1 MYCRNCGTEH
11 PDTAQ
16 FCPNCGVGTA
26 AGGMAVSTEY
36 AGFWRRVGA
45 YLLDALIL
53 AIPNIILTRIGGAGS
68 LAVIVV
74 DWIYFAYQESSPA
87 QATLGKRALGIKVTG
102 TDGDPISFGR
112 ATGRYYAKVLSF
124 LIVLIRVIMVA
135 FTPKKQG
142 LHDMIA
148 STLVVKS
155 K

>member
-26 AGGMAVSTEY
+26 PGGVAVSTEY
-36 AGFWRRVGA
+36 AGFWRRIAA
-45 YLLDALIL
+45 YLVDALIL
-53 AIPNIILTRIGGAGS
+53 AIPNIILSRIGGAGS

-87 QATLGKRALGIKVTG
+87 QATFGKRALGVKVTNTEG
-102 TDGDPISFGR
+102 NPISFGR
-112 ATGRYYAKVLSF
+112 ATGRYFAKILSVLTL
-124 LIVLIRVIMVA
+124 LIGVIMIA
-135 FTPKKQG
+135 FTSKKQG

-148 STLVVKS
+148 GTLVVKS

>member
-16 FCPNCGVGTA
+16 FCPSCGVGTA
-26 AGGMAVSTEY
+26 AGGVATEY
-36 AGFWRRVGA
+36 AGFWRRVAA
-45 YLLDALIL
+45 YLVDALIL
-53 AIPNIILTRIGGAGS
+53 AIPNIILSRIGGAGS

-87 QATLGKRALGIKVTG
+87 QATIGKRALGIKVTNTEG
-102 TDGDPISFGR
+102 NAISFGR
-112 ATGRYYAKVLSF
+112 ATGRYFAKILSVLTL
-124 LIVLIRVIMVA
+124 LIGVIMIA
-135 FTPKKQG
+135 FTSKKQG

-148 STLVVKS
+148 STLVVKT

>member
-16 FCPNCGVGTA
+16 FCPSCGVGTA
-26 AGGMAVSTEY
+26 AGGAVSTEY
-36 AGFWRRVGA
+36 SGFWRRIAA
-45 YLLDALIL
+45 YLVDALIL
-53 AIPNIILTRIGGAGS
+53 AIPNIILSRIGGAGS

-87 QATLGKRALGIKVTG
+87 QATIGKRALGIKVTNTEG
-102 TDGDPISFGR
+102 NPISFGR
-112 ATGRYYAKVLSF
+112 ATGRYFAKILSVITL
-124 LIVLIRVIMVA
+124 LIGVIMIA

>member
-26 AGGMAVSTEY
+26 AGGVAVSTEY
-36 AGFWRRVGA
+36 SGFWRRIAA
-45 YLLDALIL
+45 YLVDALIL
-53 AIPNIILTRIGGAGS
+53 AIPNIILSRIGGAGS

-87 QATLGKRALGIKVTG
+87 QATIGKRALGIKVTNTEG
-102 TDGDPISFGR
+102 NPISFGR
-112 ATGRYYAKVLSF
+112 ATGRYFAKILSVITL
-124 LIVLIRVIMVA
+124 LIGVIMIA

-148 STLVVKS
+148 STLVVKT